1 MFLRSLAD
9 SVASLCTFN
18 RNYLRGLHYNDV
30 TVVMCTI
37 QRIEFLF
44 DTYASIQC
52 LPLFP
57 IFSSRNIS
65 CMEIEDVKISRKKP
79 IYPVGAGL
87 FKYLKLYQRDGKLPI
102 AYADLLHFHETVP
115 VMDKFGVDTHWET
128 PIYPPY
134 MQDQLYEGLKII
146 YAQLKASGNTRI
158 VQHKIIDRIEYCG
171 FGNTRPFRIRIIN
184 RLNDVYDYFY
194 IKQADASR
202 IYGLELEE
210 ILSPN
215 QVNYIYDRDT
225 LVEEHIVGI
234 PGDVFSQTRMFNPDY
249 NQTRIAKEF
258 VKFNERCIISL
269 LGDMR
274 AYNFVMQITPDFDDF
289 QFRIRAI
296 DFDQQF
302 YEGNP
307 KVYMPQFFKE
317 NFPYVKLS
325 MEHLT
330 EKTVLQY
337 QQEERSSIVHR
348 VRSERHRIK
357 DLRDA
362 SKTQQ
367 LSTPENIIQLREG
380 FALFHENENYHKCK
394 SMTDIVELNVKNVI
408 RQVKL

>member
-1 MFLRSLAD
+1 MEE
-9 SVASLCTFN
+9 VQ
-18 RNYLRGLHYNDV
+18 DV
-30 TVVMCTI
+30 
-37 QRIEFLF
+37 
-44 DTYASIQC
+44 
-52 LPLFP
+52 
-57 IFSSRNIS
+57 NIS
-65 CMEIEDVKISRKKP
+65 KKKP
-79 IYPVGAGL
+79 IFEVGEGL
-87 FKYLKLYQRDGKLPI
+87 HKYLKLYQRDEKLPI
-102 AYADLLHFHETVP
+102 GYKDLLNFTETVP
-115 VMDKFGVDTHWET
+115 VMDKFGNDTFWET
-128 PIYPPY
+128 PLYPHY
-134 MQDQLYEGLKII
+134 FMDQLYDGLKVI
-146 YAQLKASGNTRI
+146 YAKLKASGNTRI
-158 VQHKIIDRIEYCG
+158 VQHKYIDRVEYCG
-171 FGNTRPFRIRIIN
+171 FGNTKPFRIRIVN

-215 QVNYIYDRDT
+215 QVNYMVDHDT

-234 PGDVFSQTRMFNPDY
+234 PGDTFSKTRMFSPDY
-249 NQTRIAKEF
+249 NLTRISKEF
-258 VKFNERCIISL
+258 VKFNERCIITL

-317 NFPYVKLS
+317 NLPYVKLA
-325 MEHLT
+325 MEHLN

-348 VRSERHRIK
+348 VRSERHRIA

-362 SKTQQ
+362 SQTQV
-367 LSTPENIIQLREG
+367 LSTLENIKQLREG
-380 FALFHENENYHKCK
+380 YAEFYQNNSYLKCK
-394 SMTDIVELNVKNVI
+394 TMTDIVELNVKNVI
-408 RQVKL
+408 RQVQM

>member
-1 MFLRSLAD
+1 MTED
-9 SVASLCTFN
+9 
-18 RNYLRGLHYNDV
+18 
-30 TVVMCTI
+30 
-37 QRIEFLF
+37 
-44 DTYASIQC
+44 
-52 LPLFP
+52 
-57 IFSSRNIS
+57 
-65 CMEIEDVKISRKKP
+65 DVKISRKKP
-79 IYPVGAGL
+79 IFPVGPGL
-87 FKYLKLYQRDGKLPI
+87 HKYLKAYQRDAKLPL
-102 AYADLLHFHETVP
+102 AYRDLLNFHETIPSV
-115 VMDKFGVDTHWET
+115 DKNGVDTLWEI
-128 PIYPPY
+128 PLYPPHV
-134 MQDQLYEGLKII
+134 QDQLYDQLKIV

-158 VQHKIIDRIEYCG
+158 VQHKVIEKIEFCA
-171 FGNTRPFRIRIIN
+171 FGNTHPFRIKIVN

-215 QVNYIYDRDT
+215 QVNYIYDLDT

-234 PGDVFSQTRMFNPDY
+234 PGDVFSKDRIFSPDY

-258 VKFNERCIISL
+258 VKFNERCIISM

-302 YEGNP
+302 YEGNI

-317 NFPYVKLS
+317 NLPYVKMS
-325 MEHLT
+325 MEHLN

-367 LSTPENIIQLREG
+367 LSTPENIQRLKESY
-380 FALFHENENYHKCK
+380 AKYYNNEHYQQCK
-394 SMTDIVELNVKNVI
+394 SMTDIIELNVKNVI
-408 RQVKL
+408 RQVQL

>member
-1 MFLRSLAD
+1 
-9 SVASLCTFN
+9 
-18 RNYLRGLHYNDV
+18 
-30 TVVMCTI
+30 
-37 QRIEFLF
+37 
-44 DTYASIQC
+44 
-52 LPLFP
+52 
-57 IFSSRNIS
+57 
-65 CMEIEDVKISRKKP
+65 MEIQDVKISRKKP
-79 IYPVGAGL
+79 IFPIDSNLA
-87 FKYLKLYQRDGKLPI
+87 KYLKIYQRDARLPI
-102 AYADLLHFHETVP
+102 SYQDLLDFHETIP
-115 VMDKFGVDTHWET
+115 VMDKFGNDTYWET
-128 PIYPPY
+128 PLYPPHL
-134 MQDQLYEGLKII
+134 QDHLYDGLKII
-146 YAQLKASGNTRI
+146 YAKLKASGNTRI
-158 VQHKIIDRIEYCG
+158 VQHKIIDRIEYCT
-171 FGNTRPFRIRIIN
+171 FGNTKPFRVRIIN

-215 QVNYIYDRDT
+215 QVNYIYDRKT

-234 PGDVFSQTRMFNPDY
+234 PGDVFSKGRIHHEDY

-307 KVYMPQFFKE
+307 KVYMPQYFKE
-317 NFPYVKLS
+317 NLPYVKLC
-325 MEHLT
+325 MEYLN
-330 EKTVLQY
+330 EKTVAQY

-362 SKTQQ
+362 SLTQQ
-367 LSTPENIIQLREG
+367 LSSPENIDLLKDG
-380 FALFHENENYHKCK
+380 YAKYYGNDNYYTCK
-394 SMTDIVELNVKNVI
+394 TMTDIVELNVKNVI
-408 RQVKL
+408 RQVQL